1 MPGIRKP
8 KIDNVYRWLAD
19 YLKILAYCLHLSS
32 TRKENCEFEMN
43 KLFVATLLICMILL
57 ASAVFVH
64 ISTDLRVSDAIIM
77 RAHHSVCQRDKRAFG
92 DADFGRRPVGCPF
105 LYKRV
110 GK

>member
-1 MPGIRKP
+1 MPGIRKR
-8 KIDNVYRWLAD
+8 KSNNAYRGLAD
-19 YLKILAYCLHLSS
+19 YFKSVAYRLHFSS
-32 TRKENCEFEMN
+32 TRKESCKFQMN

-64 ISTDLRVSDAIIM
+64 ISTDLMVSDAIIM
-77 RAHHSVCQRDKRAFG
+77 RARHSVCWRDRSAFG
-92 DADFGRRPVGCPF
+92 EADFSGRPVGCPF